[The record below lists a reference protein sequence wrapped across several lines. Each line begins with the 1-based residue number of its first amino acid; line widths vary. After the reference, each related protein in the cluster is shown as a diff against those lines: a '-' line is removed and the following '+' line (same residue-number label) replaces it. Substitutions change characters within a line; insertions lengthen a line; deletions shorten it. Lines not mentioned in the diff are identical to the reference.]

1 MTVARY
7 VAFWFVLAAVA
18 IANGTLRQFVYG
30 PWLSEL
36 SAHQLSTFT
45 GIVLTALAA
54 AALHRRHPIPAPRQA
69 LVIGAAWVAMTIAFE
84 FGFGH
89 YVAGHS
95 WQKLLADYDLSAGRV
110 WSLFLVWIG
119 ILPLLL
125 CLGRQRRN

>member
-45 GIVLTALAA
+45 GIVFTGLAA
-54 AALHRRHPIPAPRQA
+54 AALHRRYPIPTLRQA
-69 LVIGAAWVAMTIAFE
+69 AAIGAAWLTMTIAFE

-95 WQKLLADYDLSAGRV
+95 WQRLLADYDLSAGRL
-110 WSLFLVWIG
+110 WSLFLLWIA
-119 ILPLLL
+119 ILPALLRL
-125 CLGRQRRN
+125 RRQYRN